1 LKIIIFI
8 TIQAK
13 NHEKCNLFIIFVS
26 NMFFLKDKELVD
38 TITQIQS
45 GSQKAQTKLI
55 NYFWDDVFSFV
66 LKKVQDRTIA
76 DELTVAVFAKIL
88 TKLNL
93 YDENFQFKTWILT
106 IAQNSVIDY
115 WRKKSREEVFTDDFK
130 DVKNEFEK
138 SPEELLISK
147 QQQQYIISTIA
158 SMDAQYRKIIELRFF
173 EEKSIKEIAETL
185 NISVANTKV
194 RIMRAKKILAE
205 LLKNE

>member
-1 LKIIIFI
+1 
-8 TIQAK
+8 
-13 NHEKCNLFIIFVS
+13 
-26 NMFFLKDKELVD
+26 MKDKELVD
-38 TITQIQS
+38 AIAQIQN

-55 NYFWDDVFSFV
+55 NYFWDDVFGFI

-130 DVKNEFEK
+130 DVIEK

-147 QQQQYIISTIA
+147 QQQQHIVSTIA

>member
-1 LKIIIFI
+1 MKIIIFI

-130 DVKNEFEK
+130 DIKNEFEK

>member
-147 QQQQYIISTIA
+147 QQQQHIVSTIA
-158 SMDAQYRKIIELRFF
+158 SMDVQYRKIIELRFF

>member
-1 LKIIIFI
+1 
-8 TIQAK
+8 
-13 NHEKCNLFIIFVS
+13 
-26 NMFFLKDKELVD
+26 MKDKELVD
-38 TITQIQS
+38 AIAQIQN

-55 NYFWDDVFSFV
+55 NYFWDDVFGFV

-130 DVKNEFEK
+130 DEFEK

-147 QQQQYIISTIA
+147 QQQQHIISTIA

>member
-1 LKIIIFI
+1 MKNVIFLLYLSQI
-8 TIQAK
+8 
-13 NHEKCNLFIIFVS
+13 C
-26 NMFFLKDKELVD
+26 FFLKDKELVD
-38 TITQIQS
+38 TIAQIQN

-55 NYFWDDVFSFV
+55 NYFWDDVFSFI

-88 TKLNL
+88 TKLNF

-147 QQQQYIISTIA
+147 QQQQHIVSTIA
-158 SMDAQYRKIIELRFF
+158 SMDTQYRKIIELRFF